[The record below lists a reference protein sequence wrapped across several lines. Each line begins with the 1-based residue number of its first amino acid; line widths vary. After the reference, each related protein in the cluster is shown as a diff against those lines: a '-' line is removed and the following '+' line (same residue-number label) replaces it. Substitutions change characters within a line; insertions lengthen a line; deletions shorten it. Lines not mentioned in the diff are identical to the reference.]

1 MSEFDS
7 DFCDCNESRM
17 NDKYPYFKQLIQE
30 KENPTDIDLL
40 SAKNESCNERKLGK
54 KHGRKKKNNQNEL
67 SNHTSKHRDNVLKKI
82 KVHFH
87 KYIISWLN
95 RKLLKKK
102 IRLKFSN
109 FFQDFQNDITISTN
123 RLLLNLKLS
132 QILVKIITCKGNGPP
147 NKNEIVYNQIK
158 DEKDLKELFSLTYK
172 ELYLQ
177 FLNSKEAKNLID
189 KERKK
194 NNDIRK
200 ILKNFI
206 DNFSKKQ
213 PKIPKKYKN
222 EIIEK
227 IKPNLTYELLFGNKN
242 KLLTNLL
249 LRKISNLPYLLY
261 K

>member
-1 MSEFDS
+1 MSESDS
-7 DFCDCNESRM
+7 DSCDFNEFGI
-17 NDKYPYFKQLIQE
+17 NDEYPYFKQLIQE
-30 KENPTDIDLL
+30 NEEDPTCINLL
-40 SAKNESCNERKLGK
+40 RAKNEDCNERKLGK
-54 KHGRKKKNNQNEL
+54 KYGRKKKNNQNEL

-177 FLNSKEAKNLID
+177 FLNSKEAQNLID

-200 ILKNFI
+200 TLKNFI

-222 EIIEK
+222 QIIQKSKTNPTFEM
-227 IKPNLTYELLFGNKN
+227 LFGNK
-242 KLLTNLL
+242 K
-249 LRKISNLPYLLY
+249 
-261 K
+261 

>member
-1 MSEFDS
+1 ME
-7 DFCDCNESRM
+7 E
-17 NDKYPYFKQLIQE
+17 
-30 KENPTDIDLL
+30 
-40 SAKNESCNERKLGK
+40 
-54 KHGRKKKNNQNEL
+54 KKNNQNEL

-109 FFQDFQNDITISTN
+109 FFQDFQNEITISTN

-158 DEKDLKELFSLTYK
+158 DEKDLKEIFSLTYK

-177 FLNSKEAKNLID
+177 FLNSKEAQNLID

-200 ILKNFI
+200 TLKNFI

-222 EIIEK
+222 QIIQKSKTNSTFEM
-227 IKPNLTYELLFGNKN
+227 LFGNK
-242 KLLTNLL
+242 K
-249 LRKISNLPYLLY
+249 
-261 K
+261 